1 MYLNSTF
8 FLSPT
13 PISSSSWLW
22 KGILKS
28 QSLISKEACFRIHS
42 QSSLPIWSSPW
53 IPTIA
58 SFSPTPSLLL
68 SHPPPQLLVFDIF
81 IFDTTQS
88 VLHWNIPL
96 LLSFFDSTS
105 ISEILKI
112 NFTSQIQAKL
122 IWTHSPKGVFTTKS
136 AHHLISSQRYAP
148 TKFPLTSSQWKIL

>member
-8 FLSPT
+8 FLSPS

-53 IPTIA
+53 NPTIA

-68 SHPPPQLLVFDIF
+68 SHPPPQLLVFDLF

-122 IWTHSPKGVFTTKS
+122 IWTHSRKGVFTIKS
-136 AHHLISSQRYAP
+136 AHHLIVLKNHADQVLSNHPSV
-148 TKFPLTSSQWKIL
+148 L